1 MPGYGEPTHERSWD
15 AGEEIAVLWIL
26 IALAVLVVA
35 FAVRDLLRRP
45 DPTATPDPRPQGR
58 AVGTQTDWARAWD
71 GLKGGGGLGHAA
83 AGALPSVTA

>member
-1 MPGYGEPTHERSWD
+1 M
-15 AGEEIAVLWIL
+15 LWFL

-45 DPTATPDPRPQGR
+45 DPTATPDLRPQGR

-71 GLKGGGGLGHAA
+71 GLNGGSRGG
-83 AGALPSVTA
+83 AGAP

>member
-1 MPGYGEPTHERSWD
+1 M
-15 AGEEIAVLWIL
+15 LWFL
-26 IALAVLVVA
+26 VVLAVLVVG

-71 GLKGGGGLGHAA
+71 GLNGGRQSGSSGGGL
-83 AGALPSVTA
+83 T

>member
-1 MPGYGEPTHERSWD
+1 M
-15 AGEEIAVLWIL
+15 LWFL
-26 IALAVLVVA
+26 IALAVLVVG

-71 GLKGGGGLGHAA
+71 GLNGGSHTGGGGGGL
-83 AGALPSVTA
+83 P